1 MSRSSRTQ
9 NGRSV
14 LMTINKV
21 ILVGNLGNDPE
32 VKISTKEKK
41 FAKLSV
47 ATHEKFNNAK
57 GELVE
62 RTQWHNVVVFD
73 PRLAET
79 VEKHYKKGMQI
90 YVEGQLET
98 RKYEHNGET
107 KYATEVVVPQFSG
120 DIKIVGTKGSATKE
134 SSSNDDDDKAD
145 IPF

>member
-1 MSRSSRTQ
+1 
-9 NGRSV
+9 
-14 LMTINKV
+14 MTINKV

-32 VKISTKEKK
+32 IKISSKEKK

-57 GELVE
+57 GELTE
-62 RTQWHNVVVFD
+62 KTQWHNVVVFD
-73 PRLAET
+73 PRIAET
-79 VEKHYKKGMQI
+79 VEKHYKKGMQV

-107 KYATEVVVPQFSG
+107 KYTTEVVVPMYNG
-120 DIKIVGTKGSATKE
+120 DLKIVGRKDSGNTSKTDDVPVDDN
-134 SSSNDDDDKAD
+134 SSD

>member
-1 MSRSSRTQ
+1 
-9 NGRSV
+9 
-14 LMTINKV
+14 MTINKV

-32 VKISTKEKK
+32 IKISSKEKK

-47 ATHEKFNNAK
+47 ATHEVYNNAK
-57 GELVE
+57 GEKTE
-62 RTQWHNVVVFD
+62 RTQWHNGVVFD

-98 RKYEHNGET
+98 RKYEHNGENRYT
-107 KYATEVVVPQFSG
+107 TEVVIPQFSG
-120 DIKIVGTKGSATKE
+120 DIKIVGSKGSSNNTDKVE
-134 SSSNDDDDKAD
+134 SSNDDDVSD

>member
-1 MSRSSRTQ
+1 
-9 NGRSV
+9 
-14 LMTINKV
+14 MTINKV

-32 VKISTKEKK
+32 IKISSKEKK

-47 ATHEKFNNAK
+47 ATHEVYNNAK
-57 GELVE
+57 GEKTE

-98 RKYEHNGET
+98 RKYEHNGENR
-107 KYATEVVVPQFSG
+107 YVTEVVLPQFNS
-120 DIKIVGTKGSATKE
+120 DLKIVGKKNDTSSTNSTKE
-134 SSSNDDDDKAD
+134 DLDDDTSSD

>member
-1 MSRSSRTQ
+1 
-9 NGRSV
+9 
-14 LMTINKV
+14 MTINKV

-32 VKISTKEKK
+32 VKISSKEKK

-79 VEKHYKKGMQI
+79 IEKHYKKGMQI

-98 RKYEHNGET
+98 RKYEHNGENR
-107 KYATEVVVPQFSG
+107 YSTEVVVPQFSG
-120 DIKIVGTKGSATKE
+120 DIKIVGTKGSA
-134 SSSNDDDDKAD
+134 SSSNDTSSTNDDEGAD